1 MKLKEVLCIIRLYYF
16 EWMKYMANTRR
27 RRKSIILRVLLL
39 AFTVYIIIS
48 LTNLQIQ
55 LVGLK
60 RDLNNK
66 TAKYNEINL
75 EIEEALHLLES
86 GNDVELIEKSARER
100 LGYYYPDEEVH
111 VDLSG
116 Q

>member
-1 MKLKEVLCIIRLYYF
+1 
-16 EWMKYMANTRR
+16 MARAVK
-27 RRKSIILRVLLL
+27 RRKSVILRILLL

-48 LTNLQIQ
+48 LTNLQVQ

-60 RDLNNK
+60 RDLKNK
-66 TAKYNEINL
+66 TADLNEINL
-75 EIEEALHLLES
+75 EIEEALHLLDS
-86 GNDVELIEKSARER
+86 GNETELIEKTARER

-111 VDLSG
+111 IDLSG